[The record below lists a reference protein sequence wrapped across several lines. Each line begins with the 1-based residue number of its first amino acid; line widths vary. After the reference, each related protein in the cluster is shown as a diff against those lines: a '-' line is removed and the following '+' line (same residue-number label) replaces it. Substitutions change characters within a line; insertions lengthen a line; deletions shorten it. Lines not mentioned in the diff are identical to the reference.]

1 MSAAVF
7 NEAYRHEP
15 YRLPAGVM
23 ALAVHGVFF
32 ALLYFGFSWQ
42 SVPLE
47 MVRVDLWQSLPET
60 VAAPVEQPRVEEVV
74 QPVQQEKVA
83 EPEIALPEKKKVEAK
98 RAEEK
103 PVKKKAAAKPVGK
116 QAVEQKPIEPDQ
128 DLLIEQQQAERV
140 RAEQAEQAEA
150 KGRMVNEYKAKIQ
163 NKITRNIVV
172 ELSGV
177 PDDALAIF
185 RVTLLPDGS
194 VLSAIMKKP
203 SGNAAYDNAVERA
216 ILKSVPLPLPPD
228 VTMFKEFRI
237 LELKFQP
244 KK

>member
-1 MSAAVF
+1 MSAAVI
-7 NEAYRHEP
+7 NEAYRDEP
-15 YRLPAGVM
+15 YRLPAGIM
-23 ALAVHGVFF
+23 AVAVHGVFF

-47 MVRVDLWQSLPET
+47 MVRVDLWQNLPET
-60 VAAPVEQPRVEEVV
+60 VAAPVEQPKVEEVV

-98 RAEEK
+98 RTEEK
-103 PVKKKAAAKPVGK
+103 PVKKKTTAKPVGK
-116 QAVEQKPIEPDQ
+116 QVAEQKPIEPDQ
-128 DLLIEQQQAERV
+128 NLLIEQQQAERV
-140 RAEQAEQAEA
+140 RAEQAEA
-150 KGRMVNEYKAKIQ
+150 KGRVTNEYKAKIQ
-163 NKITRNIVV
+163 NKITRNIVMPP
-172 ELSGV
+172 GV

-194 VLSAIMKKP
+194 VLSAIMKKS

>member
-1 MSAAVF
+1 MNAAVF
-7 NEAYRHEP
+7 NEACRYEP
-15 YRLPAGVM
+15 YRLPAGIM

-42 SVPLE
+42 SEPPE

-83 EPEIALPEKKKVEAK
+83 EPEIALPEKKKVATK
-98 RAEEK
+98 RAEKK
-103 PVKKKAAAKPVGK
+103 PVKKKTAAKPVAK

-128 DLLIEQQQAERV
+128 DLLIERQQAERV
-140 RAEQAEQAEA
+140 RAEQAEA
-150 KGRMVNEYKAKIQ
+150 KGRVVNEYKAKIQ
-163 NKITRNIVV
+163 NKITRNIVMPP
-172 ELSGV
+172 GV

-194 VLSAIMKKP
+194 VLSAIMKKS